1 MAFLLATFTAMGT
14 FFHALWSMFK
24 KPKYRAGLVWLL
36 LLMLVGMVFYHQV
49 EGWGWLDALYFSVI
63 TLSTVGYGD
72 FSPTT
77 SASKIFTMV
86 YILLGLS
93 IFASFA
99 GMLVQERAEIQK
111 QRIDRKQQRKAKK
124 DDDDSSK

>member
-1 MAFLLATFTAMGT
+1 MAVLLATFTAMGT

-24 KPKYRAGLVWLL
+24 KPKYRAGLIWMVMLL
-36 LLMLVGMVFYHQV
+36 LAGMVFYHQV
-49 EGWGWLDALYFSVI
+49 EGWTWLDALYFSVI

-72 FSPTT
+72 MSPTT
-77 SASKIFTMV
+77 SVSKIFTMV

-99 GMLVQERAEIQK
+99 SMLIHERAEIQK
-111 QRIDRKQQRKAKK
+111 QRADKKQQKRANRA
-124 DDDDSSK
+124 DDN

>member
-1 MAFLLATFTAMGT
+1 MAILLATLTAMGT
-14 FFHALWSMFK
+14 FFHSLWNMFK
-24 KPKYRAGLVWLL
+24 KPKYRAGLIWLL
-36 LLMLVGMVFYHQV
+36 LLLLTGMIFYHAE
-49 EGWGWLDALYFSVI
+49 EGWEWLDALYFSVI

-77 SASKIFTMV
+77 SVSKIFTMV

-111 QRIDRKQQRKAKK
+111 QRIEKKQQKKTQKA
-124 DDDDSSK
+124 DND

>member
-14 FFHALWSMFK
+14 FFHALWSLFK

-124 DDDDSSK
+124 DDEDSSK

>member
-1 MAFLLATFTAMGT
+1 MAVLLATFTAMGT
-14 FFHALWSMFK
+14 FFRSLWNMFK
-24 KPKYRAGLVWLL
+24 KPKYRAGLMWLV

-111 QRIDRKQQRKAKK
+111 QRINRKQQRKAKK
-124 DDDDSSK
+124 DDDDKS